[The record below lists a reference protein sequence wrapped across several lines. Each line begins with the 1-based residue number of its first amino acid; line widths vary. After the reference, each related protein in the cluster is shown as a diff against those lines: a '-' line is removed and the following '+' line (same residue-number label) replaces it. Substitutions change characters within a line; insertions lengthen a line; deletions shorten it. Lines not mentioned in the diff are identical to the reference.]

1 MIHSSLSAMV
11 TLGKWEGDRYIRV
24 NFAENNTATEDFEKL
39 SHDRNIQGDR
49 YTAVSRKVVGKS
61 ARDCPERYCGS
72 FWVHCSSKK
81 FERMTREATDICLW
95 VLKESN
101 IIVADNYSRQEV
113 IAAHITFRDCRVHIF
128 PTTFLEMAVY
138 RAIICRFD
146 CMQRWIT
153 LTRYTCIA
161 EPHEARGRRSVKC

>member
-1 MIHSSLSAMV
+1 MIQSSLSAMV
-11 TLGKWEGDRYIRV
+11 TLGKWQGDRYIRV

-39 SHDRNIQGDR
+39 SRDRNIQGDR
-49 YTAVSRKVVGKS
+49 YTAISIKVVGKS
-61 ARDCPERYCGS
+61 ARDCLERYCGS

-101 IIVADNYSRQEV
+101 NSSRQLQSQEV

-128 PTTFLEMAVY
+128 QTTFLEMAVY

-146 CMQRWIT
+146 CIQRWT

-161 EPHEARGRRSVKC
+161 EPHEARGRRSVKF

>member
-49 YTAVSRKVVGKS
+49 YTAISRKVVGKS

-81 FERMTREATDICLW
+81 FERMTREAADICLW

-101 IIVADNYSRQEV
+101 NSSRQLQSSGSDRSPYYLSGLSR
-113 IAAHITFRDCRVHIF
+113 AHFSDNLSRNGCIQDH
-128 PTTFLEMAVY
+128 Y
-138 RAIICRFD
+138 
-146 CMQRWIT
+146 MQVWLYAT
-153 LTRYTCIA
+153 VN
-161 EPHEARGRRSVKC
+161 HFN